1 MERLETTVQRYNW
14 AARRIIGAHSA
25 GSRIM
30 TILFLFMLIFA
41 NNVQFATAA
50 DTKTKTQLS
59 PTITITQT
67 DEQKTA
73 IVGQIKYERPSLTIK
88 DASGK
93 LISRYFKLNWSF
105 ENGRDSVDASG
116 REYSVDKTTGS
127 VISKLYDGVTIGDTA
142 GTAKVIVTLTIAPL
156 YEDTYEFA
164 SGAQTSASYT
174 VVVKSPTVT
183 ADYYNG
189 STLLSTSSTLLLH
202 SYTNQY
208 GKQSTTSIPVPTPY
222 FHYDLENAT
231 HDVSSY
237 YDYTYE
243 TTSGFSV
250 SNGKITTTYSATDV
264 AGTLTIKATPKKE
277 YQKMLGTAE
286 VTTTVALKNTYLTSP
301 IKTYIKFASHE
312 QDVLRF
318 RNAQKVKRGGQQS
331 TYSPDLIITDAEGND
346 ITSLVTRKD
355 LFTVTTAAQ
364 NAFNKYTTDPH
375 DSTDENNYLYKEN
388 KDVLNAGVI
397 QDGARLYVQA
407 NIHNHPDDY
416 IITVTARE
424 DGQTVFGASC
434 YASPVAASGT
444 TTINGQFYNQYDEKC
459 KENQYTINENQYV
472 LRVHKRVPKIVLTPD
487 PSTVTIAEK
496 YVMNGFN
503 RFQIKG
509 EVIDTYDTDD
519 PVDTVRYDKSQFT
532 YWFFVPNKYKYDTSK
547 TEAENEEIATKE
559 GHALIKVETVADKQS
574 QVKDSWEWVPEYD
587 KDGNPVL
594 YENGQQKKD
603 LLHGTYYFSMNG
615 WGNEAFTVTFY
626 GQNVTAPVIYKINPW
641 NQYTLN
647 VGVSGSYAF
656 HVVKQEPTHFVIDPQ
671 KQVGSINTTLPC
683 PDIKVEDQ
691 FNVDITSYFTVT
703 KKKNSDTDACT
714 LNTDGSVTSSTKD
727 SYDIIVSGAVTDA
740 ENTNGRYF
748 ENPAN
753 SKYTMVFE
761 QGSTGSNAA
770 YEVIYDKDHN
780 EKMGKLHFIKAGDF
794 FPGTTAYHEVPGI
807 NITFGSADDTKNDK
821 DNVWTLIASPITAD
835 YFSDDTEFKGA
846 DNDNDWADKTK
857 NKLQKMSITANA
869 TTFGDNNLPT
879 GGGFLKIEAVTNGW
893 LYIDGNFQYDTET
906 KKGRHYIIVDA
917 SSKEQQTIG
926 YIKNPDKPDADNVA
940 EVKFPK
946 PLLAGHTYYIYTD
959 DGGMRI
965 HGLRFEP
972 GFIDPVT
979 DALPWAH
986 PGAVDTEPVVASTAF
1001 LNGYTGNLP
1010 ALTFHQPDPTV
1021 RWYCDDVK
1029 ADNTNTNLT
1038 TSDIVQCKDKE
1049 GKHVNISNTN
1059 GIVLGKAMTN
1069 EAPLNDASR
1078 KGYANGRVRVYG
1090 EVKGI
1095 KHSNGDQVMKTPEY
1109 YLFVG
1114 DMPTYIVQDGEN
1126 HDQDER
1132 VSTTNIP
1139 TRIWMTFGGWHWTS
1153 NPDYPYY
1160 KGDNPKNP
1168 WLDDEWKTA
1177 KMDSVGHNGQTVDGF
1192 NFITWGAQNP
1202 SDEHVCGWDESNRN
1216 TFNLP
1221 VRGTYLKFEPE
1232 ESGRLLLYLCMNG
1245 MTDISNSDTDAK
1257 KKKSGPW
1264 LRRRALYIVDETGK
1278 PVAIDDNSGWESKY
1292 TWGNYVN
1299 SGKTNSYRFPG
1310 YTNYYQN
1317 YYCDGVTRAA
1327 WEYKVGDT
1335 DTHLDIWDKADK
1347 PDDKDKKYSWMKAYD
1362 RNHDGKLE
1370 EAEQNNLNADYEK
1383 IKGWWTSDTYA
1394 HPDKTSD
1401 GSEIKMSFTH
1411 PKLGGPLELIQLSD
1425 SSYVLPTKGYVR
1437 FTFEVYAGKVYYVFM
1452 TGSKLGFCGFGFI
1465 PAHYRA
1471 NMNKWTDY
1479 SGEAKN
1485 ADGTAFTDETYAKLP
1500 QPDATTDNLY
1510 LAGKSGNTRLMGGA
1524 KTLDVALTADNAESY
1539 AKWKNDGFALS
1550 DNESTTTSGSSTTKS
1565 GESTTTKNTAR
1576 DFVNV
1581 TLKRTFRNQ
1590 RWAGICL
1597 PFTVSETQ
1605 MKSIFGDDMQL
1616 VTVDSVMASKDHE
1629 RTLHLTQHANQLL
1642 EAGRPYLIK
1651 PNVSGKADGEAIGDE
1666 STTDGTHSVT
1676 FKGVTV
1682 ESVKPMTVVLR
1693 NEEVIE
1699 HNKAVENG
1707 TDKGAKVE
1715 IFTYQISGQYD
1726 KAIIPWYSYYMKNS
1740 EDKDKNKFY
1749 RIMQPAGS
1757 TAKGR
1762 NLPGCNI
1769 WLYPYSYD
1777 AEGDNRLTPD
1787 GGSTTVN
1794 PAKLADLWIT
1804 GAEVAGN
1811 TTTGIDEIVDDLN
1824 AATTTAFPGVY
1835 DLQGRQVRATNSLQG
1850 LAPGIYLMGG
1860 RKYVVK

>member
-41 NNVQFATAA
+41 NNVQFARAA
-50 DTKTKTQLS
+50 DTKTKLT
-59 PTITITQT
+59 PTIKFGETSSYEVTVGELNFQRPTLTIT
-67 DEQKTA
+67 DNDK
-73 IVGQIKYERPSLTIK
+73 S
-88 DASGK
+88 
-93 LISRYFKLNWSF
+93 ISRYFSLTWSF
-105 ENGRDSVDASG
+105 ENGKDSTDASG
-116 REYSVDKTTGS
+116 REYSVDPQTGS
-127 VISKLYDGVTIGDTA
+127 VISKLYDGVTIGRKI
-142 GTAKVIVTLTIAPL
+142 GTATVQLTLSIAPR
-156 YEDTYEFA
+156 YKDTYEFA
-164 SGAQTSASYT
+164 EGAQKSATYT
-174 VVVKSPTVT
+174 INVKSPTVT
-183 ADYYNG
+183 TEYWNG
-189 STLLSTSSTLLLH
+189 STLLNGTQAAGLQFYCLNGTTTTTCNYPTPKL
-202 SYTNQY
+202 SYTLDKSVYDVTADYDYKYEVTDGYQVTDWS
-208 GKQSTTSIPVPTPY
+208 KTISTT
-222 FHYDLENAT
+222 L
-231 HDVSSY
+231 
-237 YDYTYE
+237 
-243 TTSGFSV
+243 TSDKGGS
-250 SNGKITTTYSATDV
+250 
-264 AGTLTIKATPKKE
+264 GTLTITATPKKE
-277 YQKMLGTAE
+277 YESMLGTSAI
-286 VTTTVALKNTYLTSP
+286 TTTISLTTTYRTEKL
-301 IKTYIKFASHE
+301 KTYISFSKDFVDALKYRNVNQGTFTQSGS
-312 QDVLRF
+312 QQQTYTPDVI
-318 RNAQKVKRGGQQS
+318 V
-331 TYSPDLIITDAEGND
+331 TDENGND
-346 ITSLVTRKD
+346 ISNLINSINW
-355 LFTVTTAAQ
+355 TATPEDVFY
-364 NAFNKYTTDPH
+364 NYSNDPH
-375 DSTDENNYLYKEN
+375 DKVNETLAWYGALKEKN
-388 KDVLNAGVI
+388 TLTPPNIYTQFSGTRHYGLI
-397 QDGARLYVQA
+397 QHSR
-407 NIHNHPDDY
+407 PDDY
-416 IITVTARE
+416 LIEASVTLSNTTLY
-424 DGQTVFGASC
+424 DT
-434 YASPVAASGT
+434 PVAKVDKDGAT
-444 TTINGQFYNQYDEKC
+444 TVKTVKGQFHGTGVDTRTNEK
-459 KENQYTINENQYV
+459 NVYTIKSNQFIF
-472 LRVHKRVPKIVLTPD
+472 REHKRVPKVYLSPE
-487 PSTVTIAEK
+487 PNTVTLAEN
-496 YVMNGFN
+496 YEMNAFN
-503 RFQIKG
+503 RFHISGKIVD
-509 EVIDTYDTDD
+509 EFDKED
-519 PVDTVRYDKSQFT
+519 PVDTATNFT
-532 YWFFVPNKYKYDTSK
+532 YRFFLPNTMAYGNSNADPKNVQIEIKDVPAAYPGIPT
-547 TEAENEEIATKE
+547 
-559 GHALIKVETVADKQS
+559 Q
-574 QVKDSWEWVPEYD
+574 EWVPAYH
-587 KDGNPVL
+587 DGKIDMNEDGTIK
-594 YENGQQKKD
+594 YELAD
-603 LLHGTYYFSMNG
+603 GTYYQCLYGFDKNYD
-615 WGNEAFTVTFY
+615 TFKMIFHGTGKDVPIVY
-626 GQNVTAPVIYKINPW
+626 TIYPW
-641 NQYTLN
+641 NPIQMDLGISGVYQFN
-647 VGVSGSYAF
+647 VVE
-656 HVVKQEPTHFVIDPQ
+656 KEPTHFVIDP
-671 KQVGSINTTLPC
+671 KEQVNSVGQTIPC
-683 PDIKVEDQ
+683 PSIKVADQFGADVTDQ
-691 FNVDITSYFTVT
+691 FNVTRSQSKTS
-703 KKKNSDTDACT
+703 SEWT
-714 LNTDGSVTSSTKD
+714 LNDDGSVTSSKAGTYTVNVNGKLKSTKP
-727 SYDIIVSGAVTDA
+727 
-740 ENTNGRYF
+740 F
-748 ENPAN
+748 EDP
-753 SKYTMVFE
+753 KPDTYEMIF
-761 QGSTGSNAA
+761 QKGSTGSTGA

-835 YFSDDTEFKGA
+835 YFSDDTEFHGA
-846 DNDNDWADKTK
+846 DNDKDWADMTN
-857 NKLQKMSITANA
+857 NKLQKITVTANA
-869 TTFGDNNLPT
+869 RTFGDDNLPNS
-879 GGGFLKIEAVTNGW
+879 GGFLKIEAVTNGW
-893 LYIDGNFQYDTET
+893 LYIDGNFQYDTD
-906 KKGRHYIIVDA
+906 KKTGRHYIIVDA

-926 YIKNPDKPDADNVA
+926 YIKNPDKPEANNVA

-1029 ADNTNTNLT
+1029 ADNTSNTIK
-1038 TSDIVQCKDKE
+1038 DIVKCTNTE

-1069 EAPLNDASR
+1069 EAPLNDESR

-1153 NPDYPYY
+1153 NTAYPYY
-1160 KGDNPKNP
+1160 KGNDPKNT

-1177 KMDSVGHNGQTVDGF
+1177 KMDSVGKNEQTVDGF

-1202 SDEHVCGWDESNRN
+1202 SDELVRGWDKGNRN

-1232 ESGRLLLYLCMNG
+1232 ESGRLLLYVCMNG
-1245 MTDISNSDTDAK
+1245 MTDITSGDTDAK
-1257 KKKSGPW
+1257 KKKNGPW
-1264 LRRRALYIVDETGK
+1264 LRRRALYIVDETGR

-1299 SGKTNSYRFPG
+1299 SGKTNSNRFSG
-1310 YTNYYQN
+1310 YTNWYQN
-1317 YYCDGVTRAA
+1317 YYCDGVTRCA
-1327 WEYKVGDT
+1327 WNYDGTKELSLNAEKGG
-1335 DTHLDIWDKADK
+1335 
-1347 PDDKDKKYSWMKAYD
+1347 KYSWFSSYD
-1362 RNHDGKLE
+1362 RNHDGKLDSNE
-1370 EAEQNNLNADYEK
+1370 HANFANDSIK
-1383 IKGWWTSDTYA
+1383 IHEWWTSNTYS
-1394 HPDKTSD
+1394 HPDKTAD
-1401 GSEIKMSFTH
+1401 GDVITMNFSHT
-1411 PKLGGPLELIQLSD
+1411 KLDGPLELIQLSD

-1485 ADGTAFTDETYAKLP
+1485 ADGTAFTDATYAKLP
-1500 QPDATTDNLY
+1500 QPDNNMY
-1510 LAGKSGNTRLMGGA
+1510 VAGKSGNTRLMGGA
-1524 KTLDVALTADNAESY
+1524 KTLDVSLTANDEGSY
-1539 AKWKNDGFALS
+1539 ANWKENGFLLS
-1550 DNESTTTSGSSTTKS
+1550 GESSTTSGSSTTRS

-1616 VTVDSVMASKDHE
+1616 VTVDSVMASKNHE

-1642 EAGRPYLIK
+1642 EAGRPYLIY
-1651 PNVSGKADGEAIGDE
+1651 PNVSGKDDGAYIGDE
-1666 STTDGTHSVT
+1666 STSDGKKTYSVT
-1676 FKGVTV
+1676 FYRVTV
-1682 ESVKPMTVVLR
+1682 ESVEPKTVIMK
-1693 NEEVIE
+1693 NEDVIA
-1699 HNKAVENG
+1699 HNESVTAG
-1707 TDKGAKVE
+1707 TAKDKVD
-1715 IFTYQISGQYD
+1715 IFTYKVCGQYD

-1740 EDKDKNKFY
+1740 ENADDNKFY

-1757 TAKGR
+1757 KATGR

-1777 AEGDNRLTPD
+1777 AEGTDKLNKDD
-1787 GGSTTVN
+1787 GSSGSTSAH
-1794 PAKLADLWIT
+1794 AKLADLWIT

-1835 DLQGRQVRATNSLQG
+1835 DLQGRQVRSTNNLQG

>member
-41 NNVQFATAA
+41 NNVQFARAA
-50 DTKTKTQLS
+50 DTKTKTPLT
-59 PTITITQT
+59 PTIKFGGQPNYSVDVTVGELNFQRPTLSITGP
-67 DEQKTA
+67 D
-73 IVGQIKYERPSLTIK
+73 
-88 DASGK
+88 GK
-93 LISRYFKLNWSF
+93 SISRYFSLTWSF
-105 ENGRDSVDASG
+105 KNGTDSTDASG
-116 REYSVDKTTGS
+116 RVYSVDQNTGS
-127 VISKLYDGVTIGDTA
+127 VISKLYDGVTIGRKT
-142 GTAKVIVTLTIAPL
+142 GTATVVLTLSIAPR
-156 YEDTYEFA
+156 YKDTYEFA
-164 SGAQTSASYT
+164 EGAQQSATYT
-174 VVVKSPTVT
+174 INVKSPTVT
-183 ADYYNG
+183 TEYWNG
-189 STLLSTSSTLLLH
+189 STLLNGEQPKGLQFYCLNGTTTTTCNYPTPKFYYKLDNSVYDVTADYDYKYEVTDG
-202 SYTNQY
+202 YQVTDWN
-208 GKQSTTSIPVPTPY
+208 KTISTTLTSDKGGSGTLTITATPKQEY
-222 FHYDLENAT
+222 QSMLG
-231 HDVSSY
+231 
-237 YDYTYE
+237 
-243 TTSGFSV
+243 TS
-250 SNGKITTTYSATDV
+250 KITTTISLTTTYRTDKLKTYISFSKDV
-264 AGTLTIKATPKKE
+264 IDALKYRNVNQGTFTQSGSQQNTYTPDVIVTDE
-277 YQKMLGTAE
+277 NGNDISDLISNINWTATAE
-286 VTTTVALKNTYLTSP
+286 DVFLNYSNDPHDAADEMQAWYGALKKKNDYKPNIYTQSSGTRHYGLIQHTRPDDYLIEASVTLSNTTLYDTPVAKVDKDGTTTV
-301 IKTYIKFASHE
+301 KT
-312 QDVLRF
+312 
-318 RNAQKVKRGGQQS
+318 VK
-331 TYSPDLIITDAEGND
+331 
-346 ITSLVTRKD
+346 
-355 LFTVTTAAQ
+355 
-364 NAFNKYTTDPH
+364 
-375 DSTDENNYLYKEN
+375 
-388 KDVLNAGVI
+388 
-397 QDGARLYVQA
+397 
-407 NIHNHPDDY
+407 
-416 IITVTARE
+416 
-424 DGQTVFGASC
+424 
-434 YASPVAASGT
+434 
-444 TTINGQFYNQYDEKC
+444 GQFYGSGVDKRTSKDNV
-459 KENQYTINENQYV
+459 YTIKSNQFIF
-472 LRVHKRVPKIVLTPD
+472 REHKRVPKVYLSPE
-487 PSTVTIAEK
+487 PNTVTLAEN
-496 YVMNGFN
+496 YEMNAFN
-503 RFQIKG
+503 RFHISGKIVD
-509 EVIDTYDTDD
+509 EYDTED
-519 PVDTVRYDKSQFT
+519 PVDTATNFT
-532 YWFFVPNKYKYDTSK
+532 YRFFLPNTMAYKNENADPDNVQIEIKDVPADYPG
-547 TEAENEEIATKE
+547 IPTK
-559 GHALIKVETVADKQS
+559 
-574 QVKDSWEWVPEYD
+574 EWVPAYHKGVIE
-587 KDGNPVL
+587 KNTDGSIK
-594 YENGQQKKD
+594 YELVD
-603 LLHGTYYFSMNG
+603 GTYYQCLYGFNK
-615 WGNEAFTVTFY
+615 NYDTFKMIFHGTGKDVPIVY
-626 GQNVTAPVIYKINPW
+626 TIKPW
-641 NQYTLN
+641 NPIQMDIGTSGVYQFN
-647 VGVSGSYAF
+647 VVE
-656 HVVKQEPTHFVIDPQ
+656 KEPTHFVIDP
-671 KQVGSINTTLPC
+671 KTQVNSVGQTIPC
-683 PDIKVEDQ
+683 PSIKVADQ
-691 FNVDITSYFTVT
+691 FGVDVTDQFDVARSQSATSD
-703 KKKNSDTDACT
+703 KWT
-714 LNTDGSVTSSTKD
+714 LNDDGSVTSSNPGTYTVEVKGTLKSTKP
-727 SYDIIVSGAVTDA
+727 
-740 ENTNGRYF
+740 F
-748 ENPAN
+748 ENPKPDTYEMIFQKG
-753 SKYTMVFE
+753 SE
-761 QGSTGSNAA
+761 GSTGA

-780 EKMGKLHFIKAGDF
+780 EKMGKLHFITAGDF

-807 NITFGSADDTKNDK
+807 NITFGSAEDTEKDK
-821 DNVWTLIASPITAD
+821 LNVWTLIESPITDAD
-835 YFSDDTEFKGA
+835 YFKDDKLQGA
-846 DNDNDWADKTK
+846 DNDKDWADKT
-857 NKLQKMSITANA
+857 NKKLRKMSITANA
-869 TTFGDNNLPT
+869 TTFGDDNLPT

-893 LYIDGNFQYDTET
+893 LYIDGNFQYDMV
-906 KKGRHYIIVDA
+906 KKTGRHYIIVDA

-926 YIKNPDKPDADNVA
+926 YIKNKDNPEANNVA

-946 PLLAGHTYYIYTD
+946 PLLAGHTYYVWGS

-986 PGAVDTEPVVASTAF
+986 PGAVDTEPVAASTAF

-1010 ALTFHQPDPTV
+1010 ALTFHRADPTV
-1021 RWYCDDVK
+1021 SWYCDDVK
-1029 ADNTNTNLT
+1029 EGNTSTTTDAIVKCTNT
-1038 TSDIVQCKDKE
+1038 E
-1049 GKHVNISNTN
+1049 GKHVHISNTN

-1069 EAPLNDASR
+1069 VAPLNDASR
-1078 KGYANGRVRVYG
+1078 TGYANGRVRIYG

-1095 KHSNGDQVMKTPEY
+1095 DYGDGKQVMKTPAY

-1114 DMPTYIVQDGEN
+1114 DMPTYIVKEGEN

-1335 DTHLDIWDKADK
+1335 DTHLDIWDETDK
-1347 PDDKDKKYSWMKAYD
+1347 KDEKGKKYSWMKAYD

-1401 GSEIKMSFTH
+1401 GSEITMNFNH

-1465 PAHYRA
+1465 PASYRA
-1471 NMNKWTDY
+1471 NMTRWTDH
-1479 SGEAKN
+1479 SNEAKN
-1485 ADGTAFTDETYAKLP
+1485 ADGTAFTDATYTQLP
-1500 QPDATTDNLY
+1500 QPDDDKDNNLY
-1510 LAGKSGNTRLMGGA
+1510 LAGKSGNARLMGGT
-1524 KTLDVALTADNAESY
+1524 KTLDVALTANDDGSY
-1539 AKWKNDGFALS
+1539 AKWKDKGFLL
-1550 DNESTTTSGSSTTKS
+1550 S
-1565 GESTTTKNTAR
+1565 GETDASSGISATNSAR
-1576 DFVNV
+1576 DFMNV

-1605 MKSIFGDDMQL
+1605 MKKIFGENMQL
-1616 VTVDSVMASKDHE
+1616 VTVDSVMASKNHK

-1642 EAGRPYLIK
+1642 EAGRPYLIY
-1651 PNVSGKADGEAIGDE
+1651 PNVSVKDPGAPIGDATPNADG
-1666 STTDGTHSVT
+1666 TTTYSVT

-1682 ESVKPMTVVLR
+1682 QSVEPMTVVMK
-1693 NEEVIE
+1693 NEEVIN

-1707 TDKGAKVE
+1707 TDKGQKVE

-1726 KAIIPWYSYYMKNS
+1726 KEIIPWYSYYMKNS
-1740 EDKDKNKFY
+1740 VNASENKFF

-1757 TAKGR
+1757 SATGR

-1777 AEGDNRLTPD
+1777 AELTDKLTPD

-1835 DLQGRQVRATNSLQG
+1835 DLQGRQVRSTNNLQG

>member
-41 NNVQFATAA
+41 NNVQFARAA
-50 DTKTKTQLS
+50 DTKTKLT
-59 PTITITQT
+59 PTIKFGETSSYEATVGALQFNRPTLTIT
-67 DEQKTA
+67 D
-73 IVGQIKYERPSLTIK
+73 S
-88 DASGK
+88 DGK
-93 LISRYFKLNWSF
+93 SISRYFSLTWSF
-105 ENGRDSVDASG
+105 KNGKDSTDASG
-116 REYSVDKTTGS
+116 RVYSVDPTTGS
-127 VISKLYDGVTIGDTA
+127 VISKLYDGVTIGRRT
-142 GTAKVIVTLTIAPL
+142 GTATVVLTLSIAPR
-156 YEDTYEFA
+156 YKDTYEFA
-164 SGAQTSASYT
+164 EGAQKSATYT
-174 VVVKSPTVT
+174 INVKSPEVT
-183 ADYYNG
+183 AEYYNG
-189 STLLSTSSTLLLH
+189 STKLTEESTLQIYNYTQWGQSKSTSV
-202 SYTNQY
+202 
-208 GKQSTTSIPVPTPY
+208 PVPTAKLY
-222 FHYDLENAT
+222 YSLDNSNN
-231 HDVSSY
+231 DVTSY
-237 YDYTYE
+237 YDYKYTV
-243 TTSGFSV
+243 TDGFSID
-250 SNGKITTTYSATDV
+250 NNNITAKTV
-264 AGTLTIKATPKKE
+264 GNGTLTITATPKDK
-277 YQKMLGTAE
+277 YTAMLGGDAI
-286 VTTTVALKNTYLTSP
+286 TTTVKLNCSEHKEK
-301 IKTYIKFASHE
+301 IKTYISFANHE
-312 QDVLRF
+312 LDTYKYRNNQEQYKINTPDVI
-318 RNAQKVKRGGQQS
+318 VK
-331 TYSPDLIITDAEGND
+331 DENGND
-346 ITSLVTRKD
+346 ITSLVNTWNVDWKN
-355 LFTVTTAAQ
+355 TAQ
-364 NAFNKYTTDPH
+364 NVFKKFSRDPH
-375 DSTDENNYLYKEN
+375 DSINEADIYYGVLTDTNTSSLGIGTITDGSN
-388 KDVLNAGVI
+388 KLHGS
-397 QDGARLYVQA
+397 VQFGR
-407 NIHNHPDDY
+407 PDDY
-416 IITVTARE
+416 IITVNVNLSNTDLYE
-424 DGQTVFGASC
+424 K
-434 YASPVAASGT
+434 PVADPNFTALT
-444 TTINGQFYNQYDEKC
+444 VNGQFYNAKGDEPYSKDNTYTVAS
-459 KENQYTINENQYV
+459 NQLL
-472 LRVHKRVPKIVLTPD
+472 LRVHKRVPTIKLSPD
-487 PSTVTIAEK
+487 PSTVELAEG
-496 YVMNGFN
+496 YTMTAFN
-503 RFQIKG
+503 RFNISGEIKDPYTSDPIDSASNFHYKFFLPDNMVYG
-509 EVIDTYDTDD
+509 SDAAKKEPNNVTLEVTTNA
-519 PVDTVRYDKSQFT
+519 P
-532 YWFFVPNKYKYDTSK
+532 SK
-547 TEAENEEIATKE
+547 TC
-559 GHALIKVETVADKQS
+559 H
-574 QVKDSWEWVPEYD
+574 EWVPAYHNGVIEKND
-587 KDGNPVL
+587 DGTTKMELV
-594 YENGQQKKD
+594 
-603 LLHGTYYFSMNG
+603 HGTYYESWKGYN
-615 WGNEAFTVTFY
+615 NEDFKMVFHLPEGVQSAD
-626 GQNVTAPVIYKINPW
+626 NVPIIYTIVPW
-641 NQYTLN
+641 TPQIID
-647 VGVSGSYAF
+647 VGISGYYNF
-656 HVVKQEPTHFVIDPQ
+656 KVVKKEPTHFVIDP
-671 KQVGSINTTLPC
+671 KQQVTGTGGTVPC
-683 PDIKVEDQ
+683 PSIAIHDQ
-691 FNVDITSYFTVT
+691 FEADITDLFNVTRTKADESGSY
-703 KKKNSDTDACT
+703 T
-714 LNTDGSVTSSTKD
+714 LNNEDGSVTSNTAG
-727 SYDIIVSGAVTDA
+727 SYDVNVNGTLKDATGATSD
-740 ENTNGRYF
+740 GRFF
-748 ENPAN
+748 ENP
-753 SKYTMVFE
+753 KQDYYTAEFK
-761 QGSTGSNAA
+761 QASTGSVGA

-835 YFSDDTEFKGA
+835 YFSDDKEFQGA
-846 DNDNDWADKTK
+846 DNDNDWADKEKT
-857 NKLQKMSITANA
+857 KLQKMSITANA
-869 TTFGDNNLPT
+869 TTFGDDNLPNS
-879 GGGFLKIEAVTNGW
+879 GGFLKIEAVTNGW
-893 LYIDGNFQYDTET
+893 LYIDGNFQYDTD
-906 KKGRHYIIVDA
+906 KKTGRHYIIVDA

-926 YIKNPDKPDADNVA
+926 YIKNKDNPEANNVA

-1069 EAPLNDASR
+1069 EAPLNDESR

-1160 KGDNPKNP
+1160 KGDNPKST

-1202 SDEHVCGWDESNRN
+1202 SDELVRGWDKGNRN

-1257 KKKSGPW
+1257 KIKNGPW

-1278 PVAIDDNSGWESKY
+1278 PVAIDDNSGWESTY
-1292 TWGNYVN
+1292 EWGNYVN
-1299 SGKTNSYRFPG
+1299 SGRTNSDRFSG

-1327 WEYKVGDT
+1327 WEYTVDGKNT
-1335 DTHLDIWDKADK
+1335 NLDIWDKAK
-1347 PDDKDKKYSWMKAYD
+1347 QKDDKDKKYSWMNAYD
-1362 RNHDGKLE
+1362 RNHNGTLDK
-1370 EAEQNNLNADYEK
+1370 AEQDNLDADYEK
-1383 IKGWWTSDTYA
+1383 IKGWWTSSTYA
-1394 HPDKTSD
+1394 HPEKTSD
-1401 GSEIKMSFTH
+1401 GSEINMNYEH
-1411 PKLGGPLELIQLSD
+1411 QKLGGPLELIQLSD

-1465 PAHYRA
+1465 PASYRD
-1471 NMNKWTDY
+1471 NMNKWTNHSSDP
-1479 SGEAKN
+1479 KN
-1485 ADGTAFTDETYAKLP
+1485 ADGTAFTDATYTQLP

-1524 KTLDVALTADNAESY
+1524 KTLDVALTDKQEGSY
-1539 AKWKNDGFALS
+1539 AKWKDNGFLL
-1550 DNESTTTSGSSTTKS
+1550 S
-1565 GESTTTKNTAR
+1565 GETDASSGISATNTAR

-1581 TLKRTFRNQ
+1581 TLKRTFRNK

-1605 MKSIFGDDMQL
+1605 MKKIFGENMQL
-1616 VTVDSVMASKDHE
+1616 VTVDSVMASEGHD

-1642 EAGRPYLIK
+1642 EAGRPYLIY
-1651 PNVSGKADGEAIGDE
+1651 PNVSDKNAGDPISDG
-1666 STTDGTHSVT
+1666 SVK
-1676 FKGVTV
+1676 FNGVTV
-1682 ESVKPMTVVLR
+1682 ESVKPMTVIMK
-1693 NEEVIE
+1693 NEEVVK
-1699 HNKAVENG
+1699 HNKTV
-1707 TDKGAKVE
+1707 DKQRETGQKVE

-1740 EDKDKNKFY
+1740 ANANENKFY
-1749 RIMQPAGS
+1749 RIIKPSGS

-1769 WLYPYSYD
+1769 WLYPYSSD
-1777 AEGDNRLTPD
+1777 AEGTNKLTKD
-1787 GGSTTVN
+1787 DGSTTA
-1794 PAKLADLWIT
+1794 PAKLADFWIT

-1811 TTTGIDEIVDDLN
+1811 TATGIDEIVDDLN

-1835 DLQGRQVRATNSLQG
+1835 DLQGRQVRSTNNLQG
-1850 LAPGIYLMGG
+1850 LTPGIYLMGG
-1860 RKYVVK
+1860 RKYVVR

>member
-50 DTKTKTQLS
+50 DTKTKTPLS
-59 PTITITQT
+59 PTIKFGETSSYEATVGALQFNRPTLTIT
-67 DEQKTA
+67 D
-73 IVGQIKYERPSLTIK
+73 S
-88 DASGK
+88 DGK
-93 LISRYFKLNWSF
+93 LISRYFSLSWSF
-105 ENGRDSVDASG
+105 KNGKDSTDTSG
-116 REYSVDKTTGS
+116 REYSVDPTTGS
-127 VISKLYDGVTIGDTA
+127 VISKLYDGVTIGRKT
-142 GTAKVIVTLTIAPL
+142 GTATVVLTLSIAPR
-156 YEDTYEFA
+156 YKDTYELATGA
-164 SGAQTSASYT
+164 STTASYT
-174 VVVKSPTVT
+174 INVKSPEVT
-183 ADYYNG
+183 AEYRNG
-189 STLLSTSSTLLLH
+189 STLLNGEQPKGLQFYCL
-202 SYTNQY
+202 N
-208 GKQSTTSIPVPTPY
+208 GTTTTCNYPTPKLY
-222 FHYDLENAT
+222 YTLDGSVYDVTA
-231 HDVSSY
+231 D
-237 YDYTYE
+237 YDYKYE
-243 TTSGFSV
+243 VTEGYQLTDYNKTISTNLTSDKGGSGTLTITATPKQEYQ
-250 SNGKITTTYSATDV
+250 SMLGTSKITTTIS
-264 AGTLTIKATPKKE
+264 L
-277 YQKMLGTAE
+277 
-286 VTTTVALKNTYLTSP
+286 TTTYRTEKL
-301 IKTYIKFASHE
+301 KTYISFSKDFVDALKYRNVNQGTFTQSGS
-312 QDVLRF
+312 QQQTYTPDVI
-318 RNAQKVKRGGQQS
+318 V
-331 TYSPDLIITDAEGND
+331 TDENGND
-346 ITSLVTRKD
+346 ISNLINSINW
-355 LFTVTTAAQ
+355 TATPEDVFY
-364 NAFNKYTTDPH
+364 NYSNDPH
-375 DSTDENNYLYKEN
+375 DKVNETLAWYGALKEKN
-388 KDVLNAGVI
+388 TLTPPNIYTQFSGTRHYGLI
-397 QDGARLYVQA
+397 QHSR
-407 NIHNHPDDY
+407 PDDY
-416 IITVTARE
+416 LIEASVTLSNTTLY
-424 DGQTVFGASC
+424 DT
-434 YASPVAASGT
+434 PVAKVDKDGAT
-444 TTINGQFYNQYDEKC
+444 TVKTVKGQFYGTGVDKRTNKD
-459 KENQYTINENQYV
+459 NVYTIKSNQFIF
-472 LRVHKRVPKIVLTPD
+472 REHKRVPKVYLSPE
-487 PSTVTIAEK
+487 PNTVTLAEN
-496 YVMNGFN
+496 YEMNAFN
-503 RFQIKG
+503 RFHISGKIVD
-509 EVIDTYDTDD
+509 EYDKED
-519 PVDTVRYDKSQFT
+519 PVDTATNFT
-532 YWFFVPNKYKYDTSK
+532 YRFFLPNTMAYGNSNADPKNVQIEIKDVPAAYPGIPT
-547 TEAENEEIATKE
+547 
-559 GHALIKVETVADKQS
+559 Q
-574 QVKDSWEWVPEYD
+574 EWVPAYHDGKIDMNED
-587 KDGNPVL
+587 KSIK
-594 YENGQQKKD
+594 YE
-603 LLHGTYYFSMNG
+603 LVEGTYYQCLYGFNK
-615 WGNEAFTVTFY
+615 NYDTFKMIFHGTGKDVPIVY
-626 GQNVTAPVIYKINPW
+626 TIYPW
-641 NQYTLN
+641 NPIQMDLGISGVYQFN
-647 VGVSGSYAF
+647 VVE
-656 HVVKQEPTHFVIDPQ
+656 KEPTHFVIDP
-671 KQVGSINTTLPC
+671 KTQVNSVGQTIPC
-683 PDIKVEDQ
+683 PSIKVADQ
-691 FNVDITSYFTVT
+691 FGADVTDQFDVSRSQSTTSD
-703 KKKNSDTDACT
+703 KWT
-714 LNTDGSVTSSTKD
+714 LNDDGSVTSKNPGTYTVNVSGTLKSTKP
-727 SYDIIVSGAVTDA
+727 
-740 ENTNGRYF
+740 F
-748 ENPAN
+748 EDP
-753 SKYTMVFE
+753 KPDTYEMIFK
-761 QGSTGSNAA
+761 QGSTGTTGA

-807 NITFGSADDTKNDK
+807 NITFGSAEDTEKDK
-821 DNVWTLIASPITAD
+821 LNVWTLIESPITAD

-869 TTFGDNNLPT
+869 TTFGDDNLPT

-893 LYIDGNFQYDTET
+893 LYIDGNFQYDMV
-906 KKGRHYIIVDA
+906 KKTGRHYIIVDA

-926 YIKNPDKPDADNVA
+926 YIKNPDKPEADNVA

-1038 TSDIVQCKDKE
+1038 TDAIVKCTNTE
-1049 GKHVNISNTN
+1049 GKHVHISNTN

-1160 KGDNPKNP
+1160 KGDNPKST

-1177 KMDSVGHNGQTVDGF
+1177 KMDSVGKNEQTVDGF

-1202 SDEHVCGWDESNRN
+1202 SDELVRGWDKGNRN

-1245 MTDISNSDTDAK
+1245 MTDITSGDTDAK
-1257 KKKSGPW
+1257 KEKNGPW
-1264 LRRRALYIVDETGK
+1264 LRRRALYIVDETGR

-1299 SGKTNSYRFPG
+1299 SGKTNSDRFNG

-1335 DTHLDIWDKADK
+1335 NTNLGIWDETDK
-1347 PDDKDKKYSWMKAYD
+1347 TDKDGKKYSWMNAYD
-1362 RNHDGKLE
+1362 RNHNGKLDD
-1370 EAEQNNLNADYEK
+1370 AEQKKLDADYNK
-1383 IKGWWTSDTYA
+1383 IHDWWTTTTYT
-1394 HPDKTSD
+1394 HPEKTSD
-1401 GSEIKMSFTH
+1401 GNEIKMNFTH
-1411 PKLGGPLELIQLSD
+1411 DKLGGPLELIQLSD

-1471 NMNKWTDY
+1471 NMNKWTNHSSDP
-1479 SGEAKN
+1479 KN
-1485 ADGTAFTDETYAKLP
+1485 ADGTAFTDATYTQLP

-1524 KTLDVALTADNAESY
+1524 KTLDVALTDKQEGSY
-1539 AKWKNDGFALS
+1539 AKWKDNGFLL
-1550 DNESTTTSGSSTTKS
+1550 S
-1565 GESTTTKNTAR
+1565 GETDASSGISATNTAR

-1605 MKSIFGDDMQL
+1605 MKKIFGENMQL
-1616 VTVDSVMASKDHE
+1616 VTVDSVMASKNHE
-1629 RTLHLTQHANQLL
+1629 RTLHLTQHVNQLL
-1642 EAGRPYLIK
+1642 EAGRPYLIY
-1651 PNVSGKADGEAIGDE
+1651 PNVSSVKDGEPIGE
-1666 STTDGTHSVT
+1666 SSTDSDGKTTYSVT
-1676 FKGVTV
+1676 FNRVTV
-1682 ESVKPMTVVLR
+1682 QSVEPKTVIMKNEDVIAHNESVTAETAK
-1693 NEEVIE
+1693 
-1699 HNKAVENG
+1699 
-1707 TDKGAKVE
+1707 DKVD
-1715 IFTYQISGQYD
+1715 IFTYKVCGQYD

-1740 EDKDKNKFY
+1740 ESADDNKFY
-1749 RIMQPAGS
+1749 RIVKPSGS
-1757 TAKGR
+1757 TATGR
-1762 NLPGCNI
+1762 NLPGYNI
-1769 WLYPYSYD
+1769 YLFPYSTD
-1777 AEGDNRLTPD
+1777 PEGKDLIKT
-1787 GGSTTVN
+1787 GETTSS
-1794 PAKLADLWIT
+1794 AKIADFWIT

-1811 TTTGIDEIVDDLN
+1811 STTAIDEIVDDLN
-1824 AATTTAFPGVY
+1824 EATTAAFPGVY
-1835 DLQGRQVRATNSLQG
+1835 DLQGRQVRSTNDLKG

>member
-41 NNVQFATAA
+41 NNVQFARAA
-50 DTKTKTQLS
+50 DTKTKTQLT
-59 PTITITQT
+59 PTIKFGGESNYSADAT
-67 DEQKTA
+67 
-73 IVGQIKYERPSLTIK
+73 VGTLNFERPTLSITDSK
-88 DASGK
+88 GNS
-93 LISRYFKLNWSF
+93 ISRYFSLTWSF
-105 ENGRDSVDASG
+105 ENGEDSTDTSG
-116 REYSVDKTTGS
+116 REYSVDPTTGS
-127 VISKLYDGVTIGDTA
+127 VISKLYDGVTIGRRT
-142 GTAKVIVTLTIAPL
+142 GTATVVLTLSIAPR
-156 YEDTYEFA
+156 YQDTYEFA
-164 SGAQTSASYT
+164 KGASTTASYT
-174 VVVKSPTVT
+174 INVNSPKVTAEYWNSSTLLKVAPDAGLQFYCLNGSTTTCNYPTPKFYYTLDNSVYDVT
-183 ADYYNG
+183 ADYNYKYEVTEGYQVTDWNK
-189 STLLSTSSTLLLH
+189 TI
-202 SYTNQY
+202 
-208 GKQSTTSIPVPTPY
+208 STT
-222 FHYDLENAT
+222 L
-231 HDVSSY
+231 
-237 YDYTYE
+237 
-243 TTSGFSV
+243 TSG
-250 SNGKITTTYSATDV
+250 NGGS
-264 AGTLTIKATPKKE
+264 GTLTITATPKKE
-277 YQKMLGTAE
+277 YQPMLGTSEITTKISLTTTYRTDKLKTYISFSKDSVDALKYRNMSQSTYTKNGSQQKTYTPDVIVTDENGNDISNLISNINWTATAE
-286 VTTTVALKNTYLTSP
+286 DVFLNYSNDPHDEVNETNVWYGALKEKNAYKPQIYTQFSGTRHYGEIQHTRPDDYLIEASVTLSNTTLYDTPVAKDGKTTTVK
-301 IKTYIKFASHE
+301 
-312 QDVLRF
+312 
-318 RNAQKVKRGGQQS
+318 
-331 TYSPDLIITDAEGND
+331 
-346 ITSLVTRKD
+346 
-355 LFTVTTAAQ
+355 
-364 NAFNKYTTDPH
+364 
-375 DSTDENNYLYKEN
+375 
-388 KDVLNAGVI
+388 
-397 QDGARLYVQA
+397 
-407 NIHNHPDDY
+407 
-416 IITVTARE
+416 
-424 DGQTVFGASC
+424 
-434 YASPVAASGT
+434 
-444 TTINGQFYNQYDEKC
+444 GQFYGTGVDKRTSKDNV
-459 KENQYTINENQYV
+459 YTIKSNQFIF
-472 LRVHKRVPKIVLTPD
+472 REHKRVPKVYLSPE
-487 PSTVTIAEK
+487 PNSVTLAEN
-496 YVMNGFN
+496 YEMNAFN
-503 RFQIKG
+503 RFHISGKIVD
-509 EVIDTYDTDD
+509 EYDTED
-519 PVDTVRYDKSQFT
+519 PVDTATNFT
-532 YWFFVPNKYKYDTSK
+532 YRFFLPDNMVYNGDEADLKNVQIEIKEVP
-547 TEAENEEIATKE
+547 AEYP
-559 GHALIKVETVADKQS
+559 GIKAQ
-574 QVKDSWEWVPEYD
+574 EWVPAYHNGVIETN
-587 KDGNPVL
+587 KDGSIK
-594 YENGQQKKD
+594 YELAN
-603 LLHGTYYFSMNG
+603 GTYYQCLYGFNQ
-615 WGNEAFTVTFY
+615 NYDTFKMIFHGTGKDVPIVY
-626 GQNVTAPVIYKINPW
+626 TIYPW
-641 NQYTLN
+641 NPIQMDIGISGVYQFN
-647 VGVSGSYAF
+647 VVE
-656 HVVKQEPTHFVIDPQ
+656 KEPTHFVIDP
-671 KQVGSINTTLPC
+671 KTQVNSVGQTIPC
-683 PDIKVEDQ
+683 PSIKVADQ
-691 FNVDITSYFTVT
+691 FGADVTDQFDLTRSKSATSSE
-703 KKKNSDTDACT
+703 NWT
-714 LNTDGSVTSSTKD
+714 LNDDGSVTSSKAGTYTVNVNGKLKSTKP
-727 SYDIIVSGAVTDA
+727 
-740 ENTNGRYF
+740 F
-748 ENPAN
+748 EDP
-753 SKYTMVFE
+753 KPDTYEMIF
-761 QGSTGSNAA
+761 QKGSTGSTGA

-1078 KGYANGRVRVYG
+1078 KDYANGRVRVYG

-1095 KHSNGDQVMKTPEY
+1095 KYGDGKQVMKTPEY

-1114 DMPTYIVQDGEN
+1114 DMPTYIVKEGEN

-1465 PAHYRA
+1465 PSSYRA
-1471 NMNKWTDY
+1471 NISRWANY
-1479 SGEAKN
+1479 SSDTKN
-1485 ADGTAFTDETYAKLP
+1485 TDGTAFTDATYKKLP
-1500 QPDATTDNLY
+1500 QPDDSSDNLY
-1510 LAGKSGNTRLMGGA
+1510 LAGKAGNNRLMGGT
-1524 KTLDVALTADNAESY
+1524 KTLDVTKAEGDDGSY
-1539 AKWKNDGFALS
+1539 AKWKTAGYAL
-1550 DNESTTTSGSSTTKS
+1550 S
-1565 GESTTTKNTAR
+1565 GESTSTNTAR

-1581 TLKRTFRNQ
+1581 TLKRSFRNK
-1590 RWAGICL
+1590 RWTGICL

-1605 MKSIFGDDMQL
+1605 MKSIFGNDMQL
-1616 VTVDSVMASKDHE
+1616 ITVDSVMASKDHE
-1629 RTLHLTQHANQLL
+1629 RTLHFTQHVNQLL

-1651 PNVSGKADGEAIGDE
+1651 PNVSGKADGAYIGDE
-1666 STTDGTHSVT
+1666 STSDGKKTYSVT
-1676 FKGVTV
+1676 FYRVTM
-1682 ESVKPMTVVLR
+1682 ESVEPKTVIMK
-1693 NEEVIE
+1693 NEDVIA
-1699 HNKAVENG
+1699 HNESVTAG
-1707 TDKGAKVE
+1707 TAKDKVD
-1715 IFTYQISGQYD
+1715 IFTYKVCGQYD

-1740 EDKDKNKFY
+1740 ENADDNKFY
-1749 RIMQPAGS
+1749 RIVKPSGS
-1757 TAKGR
+1757 TATGR
-1762 NLPGCNI
+1762 SLPGCNI
-1769 WLYPYSYD
+1769 YLFPYSTD
-1777 AEGDNRLTPD
+1777 PEGKDLIKT
-1787 GGSTTVN
+1787 GETTS
-1794 PAKLADLWIT
+1794 PAKIADFWIT
-1804 GAEVAGN
+1804 GAEVAGS
-1811 TTTGIDEIVDDLN
+1811 TTTAIDEIVDDLN
-1824 AATTTAFPGVY
+1824 EATTAAFAGVY
-1835 DLQGRQVRATNSLQG
+1835 DLQGRQVRSTNDLQG

-1860 RKYVVK
+1860 HKYVVK

>member
-41 NNVQFATAA
+41 NNVQFARAA
-50 DTKTKTQLS
+50 DTKTKLT
-59 PTITITQT
+59 PTIKFGGESSYSVDVTVGELNFQRPTLTIT
-67 DEQKTA
+67 DNDK
-73 IVGQIKYERPSLTIK
+73 S
-88 DASGK
+88 
-93 LISRYFKLNWSF
+93 ISRYFSLTWSF
-105 ENGRDSVDASG
+105 ENGKDSTDASG
-116 REYSVDKTTGS
+116 REYSVDPQTGS
-127 VISKLYDGVTIGDTA
+127 VISKLYDGVTIGRKT
-142 GTAKVIVTLTIAPL
+142 GTATVQLTLSIAPR
-156 YEDTYEFA
+156 YKDTYEFA
-164 SGAQTSASYT
+164 EGAQKSASYT
-174 VVVKSPTVT
+174 INVKSPEVT
-183 ADYYNG
+183 AEYRNG
-189 STLLSTSSTLLLH
+189 STLLNGEQPKGLQFYCL
-202 SYTNQY
+202 N
-208 GKQSTTSIPVPTPY
+208 GTTTTCNYPTPKLY
-222 FHYDLENAT
+222 YTLDGSVYDVTA
-231 HDVSSY
+231 D
-237 YDYTYE
+237 YDYKYE
-243 TTSGFSV
+243 VTEGYQLTDYNKTISTNLTSDKGG
-250 SNGKITTTYSATDV
+250 N
-264 AGTLTIKATPKKE
+264 GTLTITATPKKE
-277 YQKMLGTAE
+277 YESMLGTSAI
-286 VTTTVALKNTYLTSP
+286 TTVISLKTAYRTEKL
-301 IKTYIKFASHE
+301 KTYISFSKDFVDALKYRNVNQGTFTQSGS
-312 QDVLRF
+312 QQQTYTPDVI
-318 RNAQKVKRGGQQS
+318 V
-331 TYSPDLIITDAEGND
+331 TDEDGND
-346 ITSLVTRKD
+346 ISNLINSINWTATAKD
-355 LFTVTTAAQ
+355 
-364 NAFNKYTTDPH
+364 AFYNYSNDPH
-375 DSTDENNYLYKEN
+375 DKVNETLAWYGALKEKN
-388 KDVLNAGVI
+388 TLTPPYIYTQFSGTRHYGLI
-397 QDGARLYVQA
+397 QHSR
-407 NIHNHPDDY
+407 PDDY
-416 IITVTARE
+416 LIEASVTLSNTTLYDTPVAKVAE
-424 DGQTVFGASC
+424 DG
-434 YASPVAASGT
+434 
-444 TTINGQFYNQYDEKC
+444 TTIVKTVKGQFYGTGVDKRTSKDNV
-459 KENQYTINENQYV
+459 YTIKSNQFIF
-472 LRVHKRVPKIVLTPD
+472 REHKRVPKVYLSPE
-487 PSTVTIAEK
+487 PNTVTLAEN
-496 YVMNGFN
+496 YEMNAFN
-503 RFQIKG
+503 RFHISGKIVD
-509 EVIDTYDTDD
+509 EYDKED
-519 PVDTVRYDKSQFT
+519 PVDTATNFT
-532 YWFFVPNKYKYDTSK
+532 YRFFLPDNMVYKGDKADPKNVQIEIKEVP
-547 TEAENEEIATKE
+547 AEYP
-559 GHALIKVETVADKQS
+559 GIKAQ
-574 QVKDSWEWVPEYD
+574 EWVPAYHNGKIETNED
-587 KDGNPVL
+587 KSIK
-594 YENGQQKKD
+594 YE
-603 LLHGTYYFSMNG
+603 LVEGTYYQCLYGFNK
-615 WGNEAFTVTFY
+615 NYDTFKMIFHGTGKDVPIVY
-626 GQNVTAPVIYKINPW
+626 TIYPW
-641 NQYTLN
+641 NPIQMDIGISGVYQFN
-647 VGVSGSYAF
+647 VVE
-656 HVVKQEPTHFVIDPQ
+656 KEPTHFVIDP
-671 KQVGSINTTLPC
+671 KTQVNSVGQTIPC
-683 PDIKVEDQ
+683 PSIKVADQ
-691 FNVDITSYFTVT
+691 FGVDVTDQFDVTRSQSQTS
-703 KKKNSDTDACT
+703 NEWT
-714 LNTDGSVTSSTKD
+714 LNDDGSVTSTNPGTYTVDVNGTQKKTSTKP
-727 SYDIIVSGAVTDA
+727 
-740 ENTNGRYF
+740 F
-748 ENPAN
+748 ENP
-753 SKYTMVFE
+753 SQDTYEMIFQ
-761 QGSTGSNAA
+761 QGSTGSTGA

-780 EKMGKLHFIKAGDF
+780 EKMGKLHFITAGDF

-821 DNVWTLIASPITAD
+821 DNVWTLIASPITD
-835 YFSDDTEFKGA
+835 PSYFSDDTEFKGA
-846 DNDNDWADKTK
+846 DNDKDWANKEKT
-857 NKLQKMSITANA
+857 KLQKMSITANA
-869 TTFGDNNLPT
+869 TTFGDDNLPT

-893 LYIDGNFQYDTET
+893 LYIDGNFQYDLD
-906 KKGRHYIIVDA
+906 KKTGRHYIIVDA

-926 YIKNPDKPDADNVA
+926 YIKNPKDPGADNVA

-986 PGAVDTEPVVASTAF
+986 PGAVDTEPVAASTAF

-1069 EAPLNDASR
+1069 EAPLNDKSR
-1078 KGYANGRVRVYG
+1078 EGYANGRVRVYG

-1153 NPDYPYY
+1153 NTDYPYY
-1160 KGDNPKNP
+1160 KGNDPKST

-1177 KMDSVGHNGQTVDGF
+1177 KMDSVGHNEQTIDGF

-1202 SDEHVCGWDESNRN
+1202 SDELVRGWDKGNRN

-1232 ESGRLLLYLCMNG
+1232 ESGRLLLYVCMNG
-1245 MTDISNSDTDAK
+1245 MTDITSGDTDAK
-1257 KKKSGPW
+1257 KKKNGPW
-1264 LRRRALYIVDETGK
+1264 LRRRALYIVDETGR

-1299 SGKTNSYRFPG
+1299 SGKTNSNRFKG

-1327 WEYKVGDT
+1327 WNYKVDKT
-1335 DTHLDIWDKADK
+1335 DTHLDIWDKTDK
-1347 PDDKDKKYSWMKAYD
+1347 TDSDAKKYSWMNAYD
-1362 RNHDGKLE
+1362 RDHDGTLDDT
-1370 EAEQNNLNADYEK
+1370 EQKNLDADYKK
-1383 IKGWWTSDTYA
+1383 IHDWWTASSYKYE
-1394 HPDKTSD
+1394 KTSD
-1401 GSEIKMSFTH
+1401 GSEINMNYEH
-1411 PKLGGPLELIQLSD
+1411 AKLGGPLELIQLSD

-1471 NMNKWTDY
+1471 NMNKWTNHSSDP
-1479 SGEAKN
+1479 KN
-1485 ADGTAFTDETYAKLP
+1485 ADGTAFTDATYTQLP

-1524 KTLDVALTADNAESY
+1524 KTLDVALTAEKDGSY
-1539 AKWKNDGFALS
+1539 AKWKDNGFLF
-1550 DNESTTTSGSSTTKS
+1550 S
-1565 GESTTTKNTAR
+1565 GESDTSSGISTTTKNTAR
-1576 DFVNV
+1576 DFMNV
-1581 TLKRTFRNQ
+1581 TLKRTFLNQ

-1605 MKSIFGDDMQL
+1605 MKKIFGENMQL
-1616 VTVDSVMASKDHE
+1616 VTVDSVMASEGHD

-1642 EAGRPYLIK
+1642 EAGRPYLIY
-1651 PNVSGKADGEAIGDE
+1651 PNVSDKNAGDPISDG
-1666 STTDGTHSVT
+1666 SVK
-1676 FKGVTV
+1676 FNGVTV
-1682 ESVKPMTVVLR
+1682 ESVKPMTVIMK
-1693 NEEVIE
+1693 NEEVVK
-1699 HNKAVENG
+1699 HNKTV
-1707 TDKGAKVE
+1707 DKQRETGQKVE

-1740 EDKDKNKFY
+1740 ANANENKFY
-1749 RIMQPAGS
+1749 RIIKPSGS

-1777 AEGDNRLTPD
+1777 AEGNNKLNSD
-1787 GGSTTVN
+1787 GGSTTA
-1794 PAKLADLWIT
+1794 PSAKLADLWIT

-1824 AATTTAFPGVY
+1824 EATTAAFPGVY
-1835 DLQGRQVRATNSLQG
+1835 DLQGRQVRSTNNLQG